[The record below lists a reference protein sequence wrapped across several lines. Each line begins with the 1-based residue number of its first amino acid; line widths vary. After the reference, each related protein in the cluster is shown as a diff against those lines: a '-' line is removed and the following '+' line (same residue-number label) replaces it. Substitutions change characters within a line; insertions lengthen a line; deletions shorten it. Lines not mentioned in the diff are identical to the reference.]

1 MRIHSIPRALTAFM
15 AVFIA
20 LICAA
25 APAKADWLRAES
37 ERFVIYSDGDERTLR
52 QYVQK
57 LETFDRVLRIYMDLP
72 PDEAPPRPMPIY
84 LVGGQRELARVIP
97 GAADTLQGIYLPTE
111 QDIFAVARRARRDD
125 STLLHEYAHH
135 FMFQN
140 APEPHPAW
148 FIEGFAEYYSTVNI
162 LPNRVE
168 VGRASQDQLDWLQY
182 ADWMPIEDVLAGR
195 FLNAEGTHFNATY
208 YPLSWLLT
216 HWFLSDRERQ
226 GALQRYLIDAGRSG
240 DPVASMQRQTGLTPT
255 DLRNALRRH
264 LSGNLPISGITQR
277 FPAVPMEIVRL
288 PPSAND
294 LLLINQ
300 RLKIAPGREDTEAL
314 VAEVR
319 DLAARHP
326 GDPFARLVLGRAE
339 ILFGDPATGEAALT
353 ALLDEQPQNVEALQL
368 LAMARLNDAADHP
381 EGPDT
386 ARRQARGF
394 LQRAYNADDANYY
407 TFLLIAESRVG
418 EPGYP
423 DDNDVAT
430 WELAFT
436 VAPQL
441 AQARFGYAQALMAR
455 GRNAE
460 AVALLLPMANDPH
473 NRQNAALV
481 RQLIERAAGAAN
493 RASSGRMII
502 QVEPDTGDEEPEQ

>member
-1 MRIHSIPRALTAFM
+1 MARQVFSRLFTGLGGAFLALTLC
-15 AVFIA
+15 VS
-20 LICAA
+20 
-25 APAKADWLRAES
+25 PAWADWLRAES
-37 ERFVIYSDGDERTLR
+37 ERFIVYSDGDERTLR

-72 PDEAPPRPMPIY
+72 ADEAPPRPMPIY

-140 APEPHPAW
+140 APQPHPAW
-148 FIEGFAEYYSTVNI
+148 FIEGFAEYYSTFNI

-168 VGRASQDQLDWLQY
+168 IGRPNQQQLDWLQY
-182 ADWMPIEDVLAGR
+182 ANWMPIEDVLAGR
-195 FLNAEGTHFNATY
+195 FFNEEGTHFNATY

-226 GALQRYLIDAGRSG
+226 DALQRYLIDAGRTG
-240 DPVASMQRQTGLTPT
+240 DPVASMQRQTGLTPA
-255 DLRNALRRH
+255 DLRNVLRRY
-264 LSGNLPISGITQR
+264 LNGALPISGITQR
-277 FPAVPMEIVRL
+277 FPAVPVEIVRL

-300 RLKIAPGREDTEAL
+300 RLKISLSRDDGDAL

-319 DLAARHP
+319 ALAARHP
-326 GDPFARLVLGRAE
+326 DDPFAQLVLGRAE
-339 ILFGDPATGEAALT
+339 ILHGDAVAGEGVLT
-353 ALLDEQPQNVEALQL
+353 ALLETQPQNVEALQL
-368 LAMARLNDAADHP
+368 LALASLNNAADHP
-381 EGPDT
+381 QGPQT
-386 ARRQARGF
+386 ARRQAQGY
-394 LQRAYNADDANYY
+394 LQRAFNADDGNYY
-407 TFLLIAESRVG
+407 TFLLIAESRLG

-423 DDNDVAT
+423 DDNDLAT

-441 AQARFGYAQALMAR
+441 ASARFGYAQALMAR
-455 GRNAE
+455 GRNAQ
-460 AVALLLPMANDPH
+460 AISLLLPMTNDPH
-473 NRQNAALV
+473 NHQNAAIAG
-481 RQLIERAAGAAN
+481 QLIQHASTAG
-493 RASSGRMII
+493 RTSSGRMII
-502 QVEPDTGDEEPEQ
+502 RVEPDAEEKPEE